1 MQAVM
6 RTYHFTTLVLYYLHR
21 DYLGSITMVTDAN
34 GNKEAEY
41 SYTAWGQL
49 RNPTNWQ
56 SYNAGNEPTLM
67 FGRGYTGHEHLH
79 AFGLINMNARLY
91 DASIGRFLSPDPYV
105 QAPDFTQNFNRY
117 SYCLNNPL
125 KFTDPD
131 GEIVW
136 APIIIGAIIG
146 TYMGGTIANDGN
158 FNPIEWDYNS
168 GKTWGYM
175 FGGAVVGGLSGYV
188 GGAIAAIE
196 MPMANT
202 LAVSGASLTNSLGT
216 YAYTGGQ
223 TDISI
228 SLGVASYNFT
238 QNAWG
243 YLGRKGNTAFVNIGY
258 TFGALA
264 NLSDAV
270 SLFSGGGQNIDVNS
284 ASTKD
289 DWWGHSSMTDENGN
303 TLVSVGPDSQVQK
316 AATLS
321 DTWKNSIKGVK
332 LWDSYVD
339 DKGTWST
346 RLNNVSTSAINNY
359 ASGMTRWDLLLN
371 SCVGHTTRALMKAGV
386 PTVYAFHPH
395 MLNLQLAIR
404 QVGIYS
410 SPYFYQIPK

>member
-1 MQAVM
+1 M
-6 RTYHFTTLVLYYLHR
+6 
-21 DYLGSITMVTDAN
+21 
-34 GNKEAEY
+34 
-41 SYTAWGQL
+41 
-49 RNPTNWQ
+49 
-56 SYNAGNEPTLM
+56 
-67 FGRGYTGHEHLH
+67 
-79 AFGLINMNARLY
+79 
-91 DASIGRFLSPDPYV
+91 

-117 SYCLNNPL
+117 SYALNNPL

-289 DWWGHSSMTDENGN
+289 DWWGHSSMTDDKGN
-303 TLVSVGPDSQVQK
+303 TLMSYGPND
-316 AATLS
+316 
-321 DTWKNSIKGVK
+321 GK
-332 LWDSYVD
+332 LGNGGFKDQIPTSKPVLRQAGGY
-339 DKGTWST
+339 KKFGIAL
-346 RLNNVSTSAINNY
+346 RKSTSDYHVYTDLPVNVTVNKHAISLVRGLGKISPYQGVSINCTNM
-359 ASGMTRWDLLLN
+359 ASLSLWLNGIPNIGIHPYLL
-371 SCVGHTTRALMKAGV
+371 
-386 PTVYAFHPH
+386 
-395 MLNLQLAIR
+395 
-404 QVGIYS
+404 YS
-410 SPYFYQIPK
+410 STHAYSAGIRADLFSHFITDY